1 MLECM
6 VIGDSIAVG
15 VSHFRKECTTYAKS
29 GINSTNWNKVYIDR
43 VQPSKAII
51 ISLGSND
58 YKGINTYENLLKLR
72 KKISNSKVYWIMPNE
87 HIKHIARKDVE
98 RVAIEFG
105 DIMLERPLTM
115 MSPDGIHPTFAGYKD
130 IANRA
135 K

>member
-1 MLECM
+1 MI
-6 VIGDSIAVG
+6 IGDSIAVG
-15 VSHFRKECTTYAKS
+15 VSHFRKECTTIAKS
-29 GINSTNWNKVYIDR
+29 GINSTNWNKQHYDKI
-43 VQPSKAII
+43 QPSKSVI

-58 YKGINTYENLLKLR
+58 YKGINTFENLLKTR
-72 KKISNSKVYWIMPNE
+72 KKISDAKVFWILPNE

-98 RVAIEFG
+98 KVAEMFG
-105 DIMLERPLTM
+105 DVTLERPLKM

>member
-15 VSHFRKECTTYAKS
+15 VSHFRKECTTIAKS
-29 GINSTNWNKVYIDR
+29 GINSTNWNKVYFDR
-43 VQPSKAII
+43 IQPSKSII

-58 YKGINTYENLLKLR
+58 YQGINTYENLLKLR
-72 KKISNSKVYWIMPNE
+72 KKISDSKVYWIMPNE
-87 HIKHIARKDVE
+87 HIKRIARKDVE

-105 DIMLERPLTM
+105 DHMIERPLKM
-115 MSPDGIHPTFAGYKD
+115 MSPDGIHPTYAGYED
-130 IANRA
+130 IAKRT

>member
-15 VSHFRKECTTYAKS
+15 TSYFRKECITVAKS
-29 GINSTNWNKVYIDR
+29 GINSTNWNKLHLNKI
-43 VQPSKAII
+43 QPSKSVI

-58 YKGINTYENLLKLR
+58 YKGIKTYDNLLTLR
-72 KKISNSKVYWIMPNE
+72 KKIAGAKVYWIMPNE

-98 RVAIEFG
+98 RVAMEFG
-105 DIMLERPLTM
+105 DIMVERPLKM

-130 IANRA
+130 IANRT